1 VITRHYRVN
10 DVGEV
15 QVAMDF
21 AQKGVEEQGIVCL
34 KQVLMTKPR
43 RDMIRRT
50 PLATPRRWDWY
61 IRKDGKRTRTGH
73 TSGTSKALRNAVQ
86 NDPVRDAP
94 GRKNTVTFGAHA
106 TATLG
111 YAPYVHE
118 ALKPREGE
126 YWSEGMYGY
135 GRGWTT
141 QNTGN
146 KFVTRAVEDNADYI
160 PEAVNKRLDE
170 LLRAGRA

>member
-1 VITRHYRVN
+1 MITRHYRVN

-21 AQKGVEEQGIVCL
+21 AQKGVEGQGIVCL
-34 KQVLMTKPR
+34 KQVLMTNPR

-126 YWSEGMYGY
+126 YWTEGMYGY

-170 LLRAGRA
+170 ILRAGRA